1 MGQEVTVGGKPGC
14 FRKVLKWSCLSLLV
28 LMLAASILFNVAL
41 SALLM
46 GQGPAGGDA
55 ARLRE
60 SIVEGEGPDKVALI
74 PIRGLIGGA
83 YGDSVFGG
91 RGTVASILA
100 QLKKAASDDAVKALI
115 LEIDSPGG
123 SVGDSDL
130 IYHEIQKVRESGKPV
145 VSLLRD
151 VAASGAYYIAV
162 GSDKIIAQP
171 TTITGNI
178 GVIMHGVN
186 VEGLFQKL
194 GIREVVIKK
203 GRMKDLLSPTRSLTP
218 EEEQLLQ
225 DITDKVYHQFA
236 AIVASRRKLSA
247 DQMSRIA
254 DGRIF
259 LAPDAL
265 AAGLIDA
272 IGYRDESLAA
282 VRNML
287 GVKRFRLVRYERP
300 FSFKDVL
307 GASALATSPSAV
319 LREGIMEAAAPKLMY
334 LWTLD

>member
-1 MGQEVTVGGKPGC
+1 
-14 FRKVLKWSCLSLLV
+14 
-28 LMLAASILFNVAL
+28 MLAVSILFNVAL

-46 GQGPAGGDA
+46 GQSPAGGDA
-55 ARLRE
+55 AKFRE
-60 SIVEGEGPDKVALI
+60 STIEGEGPDKVALI
-74 PIRGLIGGA
+74 PIRGLIGGG
-83 YGDSVFGG
+83 YGGSIFGG

-100 QLKKAASDDAVKALI
+100 QLKKAAADNAVKALI
-115 LEIDSPGG
+115 LEIDSHGG

-130 IYHEIQKVRESGKPV
+130 IYHELQKIRKSGKPV

-151 VAASGAYYIAV
+151 IAASGAYYIAV

-171 TTITGNI
+171 TSITGNI
-178 GVIMHGVN
+178 GVIVHSMN
-186 VEGLFQKL
+186 VEELFQKI

-218 EEEQLLQ
+218 EEEQILQ
-225 DITDKVYHQFA
+225 DITDKVYYQFA
-236 AIVASRRKLSA
+236 GTVASQRKLSA

-272 IGYRDESLAA
+272 IGYRDESLDA
-282 VRNML
+282 VREML
-287 GVKRFRLVRYERP
+287 GIKKFRLVRYEKL
-300 FSFKDVL
+300 FSFKDML
-307 GASALATSPSAV
+307 SASANSFSPSAA
-319 LREGIMEAAAPKLMY
+319 LRQGIMETAAPKLMY
-334 LWTLD
+334 LWTID

>member
-1 MGQEVTVGGKPGC
+1 MSDKPGC
-14 FRKVLKWSCLSLLV
+14 FRKALKWAALGLLV
-28 LMLAASILFNVAL
+28 LILAVSILFNVAL

-46 GQGPAGGDA
+46 GQSPAGGDA
-55 ARLRE
+55 AKFRE
-60 SIVEGEGPDKVALI
+60 STVEGEGPDKVALV
-74 PIRGLIGGA
+74 PIQGLIVPG

-91 RGTVASILA
+91 RGTVASIIA
-100 QLKKAASDDAVKALI
+100 QLRKAAADDAVKAII

-130 IYHEIQKVRESGKPV
+130 IYHEVQKIRESGKPV
-145 VSLLRD
+145 ISFLRD
-151 VAASGAYYIAV
+151 MAASGAYYIAV

-178 GVIMHGVN
+178 GVIVHSVN

-194 GIREVVIKK
+194 GIREVIIKK

-218 EEEQLLQ
+218 EEELLLQ
-225 DITDKVYHQFA
+225 DITNKLYYQFA
-236 AIVASRRKLSA
+236 SIVASRRKLSA

-272 IGYRDESLAA
+272 VGYRDESLAT
-282 VRNML
+282 VRGML
-287 GVKRFRLVRYERP
+287 GLKTFRLVRYEKL
-300 FSFKDVL
+300 FSFKDML
-307 GASALATSPSAV
+307 GASAQAFSPSAA
-319 LREGIMEAAAPKLMY
+319 LREGIMETAAPKLMY
-334 LWTLD
+334 LWTIN

>member
-1 MGQEVTVGGKPGC
+1 
-14 FRKVLKWSCLSLLV
+14 
-28 LMLAASILFNVAL
+28 MLAVSILFNLAL

-55 ARLRE
+55 AKFRE
-60 SIVEGEGPDKVALI
+60 SLVEGEGPDKVALVS
-74 PIRGLIGGA
+74 IRGLIGGG
-83 YGDSVFGG
+83 YRDSIFGG
-91 RGTVASILA
+91 RGKVASILA
-100 QLKKAASDDAVKALI
+100 QLKKAASDNAVKALI

-130 IYHEIQKVRESGKPV
+130 IYHEVQKIRRSGKPV

-171 TTITGNI
+171 TSITGNI
-178 GVIMHGVN
+178 GVIVHGIN

-225 DITDKVYHQFA
+225 DITDKVYYQFA
-236 AIVASRRKLSA
+236 GIVASQRKLSQ
-247 DQMSRIA
+247 DQMGRIA

-282 VRNML
+282 VREML
-287 GVKRFRLVRYERP
+287 GIKKFRLVRYEKL
-300 FSFKDVL
+300 FSLKEML
-307 GASALATSPSAV
+307 GASTQAFSPSAA
-319 LREGIMEAAAPKLMY
+319 LEERIMEAAAPKLMY
-334 LWTLD
+334 LWTID